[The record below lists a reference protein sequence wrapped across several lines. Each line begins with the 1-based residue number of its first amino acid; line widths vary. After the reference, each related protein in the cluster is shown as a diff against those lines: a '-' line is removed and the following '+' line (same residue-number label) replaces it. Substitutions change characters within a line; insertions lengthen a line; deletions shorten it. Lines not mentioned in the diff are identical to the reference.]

1 MNEIPGLASAFGSN
15 FVFVLLSLT
24 CLFTRASFMFKK
36 RYAELKNNLSE
47 LEVVKN
53 MKNSETSREYR
64 LRIYSRSE
72 KFFQKKVAVK
82 ISDGETS
89 SRKWVLSNFNTWDR
103 FNENAIDT
111 FEVTSLISKFWK
123 MQF

>member
-1 MNEIPGLASAFGSN
+1 M
-15 FVFVLLSLT
+15 
-24 CLFTRASFMFKK
+24 
-36 RYAELKNNLSE
+36 KNNLSE

-53 MKNSETSREYR
+53 MKNTETLREYR
-64 LRIYSRSE
+64 LRIYSKSE
-72 KFFQKKVAVK
+72 KFFQKKVTVK

-111 FEVTSLISKFWK
+111 FEVTSLISKFLK
-123 MQF
+123 IQF